1 MSEEKLRQDLEAAFR
16 ARANLY
22 RLFHDELTARLGRVE
37 GEALMARVI
46 ERHGSEAAAHY
57 RRPGADARAV
67 GEAFLAASP
76 DGGRMYP
83 AAVERQQDGIDI
95 RVERCPLKDAWRDA
109 GLSPERVATLC
120 RIAGAFDKGL
130 FEAAGLRFS
139 NETWS
144 AERGGGCCHI
154 FLRDGAAWVTPRRP

>member
-1 MSEEKLRQDLEAAFR
+1 MSEEKLRQELEAAFR
-16 ARANLY
+16 ARAKLY
-22 RLFHDELTARLGRVE
+22 RLFHDELVAKLGPTE

-46 ERHGSEAAAHY
+46 ERHGREAAAHY
-57 RRPGADARAV
+57 RRLGSDAGAV

-83 AAVERQQDGIDI
+83 ATVERQKDGIDI
-95 RVERCPLKDAWRDA
+95 RVERCPLKDAWCDA
-109 GLSPERVATLC
+109 GLSHERVATLC

-130 FEAAGLRFS
+130 FETAGLSFS

-144 AERGGGCCHI
+144 VERGGGCCHI
-154 FLRDGAAWVTPRRP
+154 FLRDGAT

>member
-1 MSEEKLRQDLEAAFR
+1 MSEEKLRQELEAAFR

-22 RLFHDELTARLGRVE
+22 RLFHDELAAKLGTAE

-46 ERHGSEAAAHY
+46 ERHGREAGENY
-57 RRPGADARAV
+57 RKYGADARAV
-67 GEAFLAASP
+67 GEAFLAISP

-83 AAVERQQDGIDI
+83 AKTEKKPDGIDI
-95 RVERCPLKDAWRDA
+95 RVDRCPLKDAWRDA

-120 RIAGAFDKGL
+120 RIAGAFDRGL
-130 FEAAGLRFS
+130 FETAGLKFS

-144 AERGGGCCHI
+144 AARGGGCCHI
-154 FLRDGAAWVTPRRP
+154 FLRDGAR